1 MAKRYHK
8 VLSGLLAA
16 IMATSA
22 AGIAASAAVI
32 DDSTSGAGTLA
43 KYYSTN
49 ANENTAISEIDISEG
64 CSPAGI
70 NDAIRQLMADIKT
83 DSEGNRL
90 SLVYLGAVATTSAL
104 PAGGAAENA
113 FYYVTASDGEYIYED
128 SAWTAMPQEW
138 KAHVISASEE
148 PVDQDE
154 LDALFSRLCDGGF
167 VIFGEV

>member
-49 ANENTAISEIDISEG
+49 ANGIGANKTISVDGDLSDWDSSMLIAQGTANDDPRVYRDASMHENPID
-64 CSPAGI
+64 
-70 NDAIRQLMADIKT
+70 L
-83 DSEGNRL
+83 
-90 SLVYLGAVATTSAL
+90 YAL
-104 PAGGAAENA
+104 
-113 FYYVTASDGEYIYED
+113 
-128 SAWTAMPQEW
+128 
-138 KAHVISASEE
+138 
-148 PVDQDE
+148 
-154 LDALFSRLCDGGF
+154 
-167 VIFGEV
+167 